1 MRKLSLAFVLVTG
14 VIPAHA
20 APLTIDSGSQS
31 YYVTSNET
39 VDEIRV
45 GYINDFNRLLVQN
58 GATLTTT
65 SNYRLYLGYGVISS
79 NNGVNVNGTG
89 STIDTLGDWT
99 FVGLYGDD
107 NTLST
112 SNGGT
117 VNSYGGHVGY
127 YPDST
132 GNRALIGGVNSS
144 WNLLTEHLYVG
155 REGDNNE
162 VWITAGGTIAI
173 SATGKGL
180 RIGVLPDAETNRV
193 TVTGSGSILDADDD
207 IYVGQA
213 GTNNLLAVTYGGS
226 VENADGFLRY
236 MADSSGTGKVTGTDS
251 NWNNAASLHVGYY
264 GRGTLIVEAA
274 GVVSSTS
281 GYIAG
286 YSGSTGVATITGHGS
301 EWDNSNSLHVGGDT
315 PGSGGSGTLNVNDRG
330 LVTVS
335 DTTKLY
341 STGTINLNGGSLTTG
356 SFDNS
361 AAGVLNF
368 LDGTLTV
375 NGAGGSFGKRTTG
388 DHRRRTARPADHC
401 RNSQTGRHVG
411 PGAPGALHRS
421 CHTWHSR

>member
-155 REGDNNE
+155 REGD
-162 VWITAGGTIAI
+162 
-173 SATGKGL
+173 
-180 RIGVLPDAETNRV
+180 
-193 TVTGSGSILDADDD
+193 
-207 IYVGQA
+207 
-213 GTNNLLAVTYGGS
+213 
-226 VENADGFLRY
+226 
-236 MADSSGTGKVTGTDS
+236 
-251 NWNNAASLHVGYY
+251 
-264 GRGTLIVEAA
+264 
-274 GVVSSTS
+274 
-281 GYIAG
+281 
-286 YSGSTGVATITGHGS
+286 
-301 EWDNSNSLHVGGDT
+301 SNSVTIL
-315 PGSGGSGTLNVNDRG
+315 VN
-330 LVTVS
+330 
-335 DTTKLY
+335 
-341 STGTINLNGGSLTTG
+341 N
-356 SFDNS
+356 
-361 AAGVLNF
+361 
-368 LDGTLTV
+368 
-375 NGAGGSFGKRTTG
+375 
-388 DHRRRTARPADHC
+388 
-401 RNSQTGRHVG
+401 
-411 PGAPGALHRS
+411 
-421 CHTWHSR
+421 